1 MRKILFI
8 LSILGVSITSCSDEF
23 LEKDPFGELTDQQV
37 VLPENIEPLVIS
49 AYSILNGQGN
59 EASNAFNSPASN
71 WSFGDVLSDDAY
83 KGGGGTGDQNQIH
96 RMEIYTTDPQIKDVE
111 QKWSV
116 LYEGVNRANTALK
129 ALRNTDEFD
138 ETVKNQRV
146 AEMLFLRGHFYFEI
160 KKLYNR
166 ISYID
171 ENGNYFSNTMITP
184 EEVWSKIEEDFDA
197 AFSVLPDTQSE
208 PGRPTKWAA
217 KAYLCKTYLYQQK
230 WGEANAAADEVISN
244 GGYSLMENF
253 NEIFLPENDNG
264 PEIVFAI
271 QYSINDGSPRNYNG
285 SIGDRLMPPGGPRY
299 PGYGFLRP
307 SQNLVN
313 FFKTNAVGLPSLDN
327 IDVTETD
334 NVDPRLDVTIGRPGI
349 PYKDLGINYEADWA
363 RDLETYGPYGPK
375 KRVISANH
383 PDYLASWP
391 YVTAANYAIIRYAD
405 VLLWKAEASI
415 ELGNLEDGRTYINIV
430 RSRAKTGNYIQN
442 LEGTADAANYLIET
456 YDTDFAS
463 VEEATTALRAERRLE
478 MAHEGHRFFDLVRW
492 GIASEVLN
500 AYLEKEQVDRG
511 FLTGAVFVAGKHEF
525 MPIPQSQI
533 DTGGSDGSGNPL
545 TIQNPG
551 Y

>member
-1 MRKILFI
+1 MWVF
-8 LSILGVSITSCSDEF
+8 
-23 LEKDPFGELTDQQV
+23 V
-37 VLPENIEPLVIS
+37 VL
-49 AYSILNGQGN
+49 
-59 EASNAFNSPASN
+59 
-71 WSFGDVLSDDAY
+71 W
-83 KGGGGTGDQNQIH
+83 GTGDQNQIH